1 MAAPPSL
8 PNLPFEE
15 RSLNELADVKY
26 KPRTLEQREADAKRN
41 APKYAREKAVGS
53 ILTAKHLKAKAAF
66 DGYFAYRVDDAWDAD
81 AGTWRDARDPWLR
94 FAQTL
99 PDFLQGYTERRAGD
113 GLSARELQTL
123 TAALVRV
130 ARMEIEGAGRDAA
143 FIDDAFA
150 QEADSTVAQLSL
162 QYKLP
167 PSPKG
172 PINGGGDADD
182 EEDDEEGAGPA

>member
-15 RSLNELADVKY
+15 RNLNELADVKY

-66 DGYFAYRVDDAWDAD
+66 DGHFGYRVDEAWDAD
-81 AGTWRDARDPWLR
+81 AGAWRDARDPWLR
-94 FAQTL
+94 FAHTL
-99 PDFLQGYTERRAGD
+99 PDFLQAYAERRAGD
-113 GLSARELQTL
+113 GLAGDELRAL
-123 TAALVRV
+123 AAALVRV

-143 FIDDAFA
+143 FLDAAFK
-150 QEADSTVAQLSL
+150 QEADRTAAQLAA
-162 QYKLP
+162 QYELP
-167 PSPKG
+167 PTREAVA
-172 PINGGGDADD
+172 ND
-182 EEDDEEGAGPA
+182 EEEEEEEEEDASPA